1 MTPFIESWGE
11 MLISMALGQ
20 YFHHI
25 DTIVLHDLRSVGNI
39 KTSDE
44 FGVFIAFAVDIIY
57 LVVSLRNF

>member
-1 MTPFIESWGE
+1 